1 MSLMESPEVLA
12 NIVCQVRTG
21 RAIIFNH
28 EVYTNKMLPRRHG
41 TEKDMEKLKI
51 TLKKYNFQV
60 EVRDDQSVRK
70 IRKYLGKVQK
80 IGLLLYINK
89 YLLNQMIFFAFIFI
103 LELPN
108 KSRSVAKIMPRLM
121 PL

>member
-1 MSLMESPEVLA
+1 MMNHLSSDNYVSIKSKFMSLKNASPHTLSLMESPECQQVLA
-12 NIVCQVRTG
+12 NIVCQVNTG

-60 EVRDDQSVRK
+60 EVREDQSVRK
-70 IRKYLGKVQK
+70 IRKYLGKRFRKLDCCYVKRK
-80 IGLLLYINK
+80 IY
-89 YLLNQMIFFAFIFI
+89 
-103 LELPN
+103 
-108 KSRSVAKIMPRLM
+108 
-121 PL
+121 

>member
-1 MSLMESPEVLA
+1 MMNHLSSDNYVSIKSKFMSLKNASPHTLSLMESQQVLA
-12 NIVCQVRTG
+12 NIVCQVNTG

-60 EVRDDQSVRK
+60 EVREDQSVRK
-70 IRKYLGKVQK
+70 IRKYLGKRFRKLDCCYVKTK
-80 IGLLLYINK
+80 IY
-89 YLLNQMIFFAFIFI
+89 
-103 LELPN
+103 
-108 KSRSVAKIMPRLM
+108 
-121 PL
+121 

>member
-1 MSLMESPEVLA
+1 MSLMESPECPEVLA
-12 NIVCQVRTG
+12 NIVYQVRTG

-41 TEKDMEKLKI
+41 TEKDLEKLKI

-60 EVRDDQSVRK
+60 EVREDQSVRK

-89 YLLNQMIFFAFIFI
+89 YLLNQMIFFCIY
-103 LELPN
+103 LYSGTP
-108 KSRSVAKIMPRLM
+108 
-121 PL
+121 

>member
-1 MSLMESPEVLA
+1 MSLMESPECPEVLA
-12 NIVCQVRTG
+12 NIVYQVRTG

-60 EVRDDQSVRK
+60 EVREDQSVRK
-70 IRKYLGKVQK
+70 IRKYLGKRFRKLDCWYVKTK
-80 IGLLLYINK
+80 IY
-89 YLLNQMIFFAFIFI
+89 
-103 LELPN
+103 
-108 KSRSVAKIMPRLM
+108 
-121 PL
+121 

>member
-1 MSLMESPEVLA
+1 MSLKNASPHTLSLMESPECQQVLA
-12 NIVCQVRTG
+12 NIVCQVNTW

-51 TLKKYNFQV
+51 TLKNYNFQV

-70 IRKYLGKVQK
+70 IRKYLGKIQK
-80 IGLLLYINK
+80 TGLLLYINQN
-89 YLLNQMIFFAFIFI
+89 LLNQRFFLHFSFSGT
-103 LELPN
+103 P
-108 KSRSVAKIMPRLM
+108 
-121 PL
+121 

>member
-12 NIVCQVRTG
+12 NIVCQVKTG

-28 EVYTNKMLPRRHG
+28 DVYTNKMLPRRHG
-41 TEKDMEKLKI
+41 TEKDLEKLKI
-51 TLKKYNFQV
+51 TLKNYNFQV

-80 IGLLLYINK
+80 IGLLL
-89 YLLNQMIFFAFIFI
+89 
-103 LELPN
+103 
-108 KSRSVAKIMPRLM
+108 
-121 PL
+121 